1 MRGSL
6 CALALAFSAAL
17 SSTAAAEILPPFRL
31 IKLDGGTLK
40 WGRPVMGTGAT
51 VSYAF
56 VEQPVFFKDAR
67 NCRTM
72 VPMKALLADAGVRD
86 AVFEAEVVKAF
97 QAWSSVADIRF
108 HKVFDP
114 EQADILIGAQ
124 ADPKGRAF
132 TNVEFRE
139 AVSSRVKPLEKSL
152 ICLNPEQPWK
162 MGFNGDL
169 GVYDLRYSMA
179 HEIGHAI
186 GLDHPSASGQVM
198 SYKYDERFDTL
209 QIGDINGA
217 IALYGQTRFMTAE
230 TSKAIS
236 VGTAGRSAKPG
247 RVAERRHQTRAL
259 P

>member
-6 CALALAFSAAL
+6 CALALAVSAAL
-17 SSTAAAEILPPFRL
+17 SSMAAAEVLLPFRL

-40 WGRPVMGTGAT
+40 WGKPVLGAGAT

-56 VEQPVFFKDAR
+56 VEEPVSFKDAR

-72 VPMKALLADAGVRD
+72 VPMTAVLAQAGVAER
-86 AVFEAEVVKAF
+86 AFQAEVAKAF

-108 HKVFDP
+108 HEVSDP
-114 EQADILIGAQ
+114 AQADILIGAQ

-132 TNVEFRE
+132 TNVEFEE
-139 AVSSRVKPLEKSL
+139 AISIDVKPLDKSL

-162 MGFNGDL
+162 LGFNGDL
-169 GVYDLRYSMA
+169 NVYDLRYSIA

-186 GLDHPSASGQVM
+186 GLDHPGATGQVM
-198 SYKYDERFDTL
+198 SYKYDEQFDTL
-209 QIGDINGA
+209 QAGDISGA
-217 IALYGQTRFMTAE
+217 VALYGRSRLMLADPSE
-230 TSKAIS
+230 AIS
-236 VGTAGRSAKPG
+236 VGTAEKSAKPG